1 MIFGRR
7 TVTVHGKL
15 LEGGL
20 GRKQKWRV
28 SGFSSFS

>member
-7 TVTVHGKL
+7 IVTVQGKL

-20 GRKQKWRV
+20 GRKQKGRV
-28 SGFSSFS
+28 WGF